1 MERWNGEA
9 ARWAV
14 RSIIPSFHLSL
25 AFLAAC
31 NPATTRPAF
40 APYPEALHAVINAPP
55 AAVTDSAKAWLTAQG
70 PAVQHASALDGFL
83 ETGWYDATDSSA
95 APVRVKLRLWA
106 DPDVSGKSRV
116 TVEAVFRP
124 IEDPSRTARDLER
137 AVPQDSAGQ
146 RLAQRLLKALIDKLG
161 HTVD

>member
-1 MERWNGEA
+1 
-9 ARWAV
+9 
-14 RSIIPSFHLSL
+14 
-25 AFLAAC
+25 
-31 NPATTRPAF
+31 
-40 APYPEALHAVINAPP
+40 
-55 AAVTDSAKAWLTAQG
+55 
-70 PAVQHASALDGFL
+70 
-83 ETGWYDATDSSA
+83 
-95 APVRVKLRLWA
+95 
-106 DPDVSGKSRV
+106 V